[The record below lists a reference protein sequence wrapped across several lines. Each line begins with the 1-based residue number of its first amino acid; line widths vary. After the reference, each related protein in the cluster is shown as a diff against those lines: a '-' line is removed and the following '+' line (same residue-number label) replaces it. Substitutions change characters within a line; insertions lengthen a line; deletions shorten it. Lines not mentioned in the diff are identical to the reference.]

1 MINEICFYINAT
13 VRGGETVCLYD
24 ENRWHQEYEETDAH
38 HYMSYEEYK
47 RSREIAE
54 YGQTK
59 EELGIDDDD
68 D

>member
-1 MINEICFYINAT
+1 M
-13 VRGGETVCLYD
+13 CLYD
-24 ENRWHQEYEETDAH
+24 EDIWHQEYEETDAH